1 MFPTGPALPT
11 VRFSKTLEATWTLMT
26 STRVIF
32 EALLS
37 VGEPIRCE
45 IGVQNCS
52 TGFSPVQVGQLQVS
66 QVLSSLELAEC
77 EEVTI
82 HSG

>member
-1 MFPTGPALPT
+1 
-11 VRFSKTLEATWTLMT
+11 MT